1 MTVPEAAVHEYHC
14 MVTWQNDVRTSGK
27 TLHMKSKA
35 EAHAM
40 RHASN
45 AQLWQRVPRSDR
57 RHHRASSLRVY
68 DIHE

>member
-1 MTVPEAAVHEYHC
+1 MTVPEAAVHEDDRV
-14 MVTWQNDVRTSGK
+14 VTWQSNIGTSGK

-45 AQLWQRVPRSDR
+45 AQLRQRVPRPDCG
-57 RHHRASSLRVY
+57 HHRTSSFRVH
-68 DIHE
+68 DVHE